1 MALQACKHVGGP
13 FKAAVVPIVR
23 FTLKLAFAERPEHP
37 SVFIPLAIQRAGIVF
52 SLILD
57 AVVLRAFALRLGRA
71 LPYLS
76 VVFASSPCRKVV
88 LSRVQFLRS
97 ASGTRSART
106 HVPLLSVQHDPLQRH
121 LAPQAPRCY
130 RCPGSHEARRETKVR
145 SSFRSHEGGPV
156 GSSTCR
162 VAKKNRQAGPR
173 SPAQQSEAKSR
184 ASDTQSSSFRFGG
197 RARNQY
203 RRRLSSTYVSS
214 SLEDPD
220 GPAPGSVPLMSS
232 SHTSPSGDRT
242 HQ

>member
-13 FKAAVVPIVR
+13 SKRPWFQSYVSLSSSLLRRGLNISPCSSHSQYSVR
-23 FTLKLAFAERPEHP
+23 ASS
-37 SVFIPLAIQRAGIVF
+37 SVSSGTVSNAL
-52 SLILD
+52 
-57 AVVLRAFALRLGRA
+57 VLRTFALRLGRA

-106 HVPLLSVQHDPLQRH
+106 HVPLLSVQHDPLLRH

-145 SSFRSHEGGPV
+145 SSFRSNEFGPV

-162 VAKKNRQAGPR
+162 VAKKTPSRTTFAG
-173 SPAQQSEAKSR
+173 S
-184 ASDTQSSSFRFGG
+184 TIGG
-197 RARNQY
+197 KI
-203 RRRLSSTYVSS
+203 T
-214 SLEDPD
+214 SL
-220 GPAPGSVPLMSS
+220 
-232 SHTSPSGDRT
+232 
-242 HQ
+242 